1 MLSAIHFSIPLDGTK
16 EIIFNMHMQTLSE
29 RLKNKLIQ
37 LYCLLWLK
45 YF

>member
-1 MLSAIHFSIPLDGTK
+1 MLSAIHFSIPLDGIK